1 VRAAAIGITCS
12 AILAFCGVL
21 ASTAAARDDLDPIGT
36 VTSVVSPVT
45 SVASDLV
52 GQAPAVSGGS
62 GGGGGTADSAG
73 SAVGSVQTAVSG
85 ATGASSSSSTSTGGS
100 TSTADSSQSR
110 QSSAERRARARGS
123 AHTRFDRLPRRY
135 EVLLERIEFGL
146 KLRASIARLRV
157 LFASAS
163 PELQLR
169 ILRLLRAEIRRLE
182 RGGLTNG
189 ERGRARRLRHL
200 LSDLAGS
207 PSGSTPMSSVTV
219 ALQSLA
225 GAEIAS
231 AAGGL
236 LATPPNGAGSPPGT
250 TDRPFTGGPM
260 GGVPDIPEVSP
271 PPRAPP
277 VDGTVWL
284 WIVLAI
290 LWAIA
295 FVVVL
300 DELGVRLAKNRT

>member
-1 VRAAAIGITCS
+1 MRAAAIGITCS

-21 ASTAAARDDLDPIGT
+21 ASTAAAGDDLDPIGT

-52 GQAPAVSGGS
+52 GQAPFGS
-62 GGGGGTADSAG
+62 
-73 SAVGSVQTAVSG
+73 AVSG
-85 ATGASSSSSTSTGGS
+85 ATGESLNPSTSSGGS
-100 TSTADSSQSR
+100 TSSADSSPSGDRSQSR

-135 EVLLERIEFGL
+135 EVLLERIEFGI

-163 PELQLR
+163 PELQFR
-169 ILRLLRAEIRRLE
+169 IQRLLRAEIRRLE
-182 RGGLTNG
+182 RGGLTNR
-189 ERGRARRLRHL
+189 ERVRAQRLRHV

-207 PSGSTPMSSVTV
+207 PSGSTPMS
-219 ALQSLA
+219 LA

-231 AAGGL
+231 APGRAP
-236 LATPPNGAGSPPGT
+236 AITANGPLGT
-250 TDRPFTGGPM
+250 TDRPFTGGLM
-260 GGVPDIPEVSP
+260 AGVPDILEVSP
-271 PPRAPP
+271 PPRSPP

-290 LWAIA
+290 LSAIA
-295 FVVVL
+295 FVLVL
-300 DELGVRLAKNRT
+300 DELGVRSTKDRT

>member
-21 ASTAAARDDLDPIGT
+21 ASTAAAQDLDPIGT

-62 GGGGGTADSAG
+62 
-73 SAVGSVQTAVSG
+73 AVGSVETAVSG
-85 ATGASSSSSTSTGGS
+85 ATGDSSNSSTSSGGS

-110 QSSAERRARARGS
+110 QSSAERQARARGS

-135 EVLLERIEFGL
+135 EVLLERIEFGI

-163 PELQLR
+163 PELQFR

-189 ERGRARRLRHL
+189 ERGQARRLRHV

-207 PSGSTPMSSVTV
+207 PSGSTPMPSVTV
-219 ALQSLA
+219 ALQGLA

-231 AAGGL
+231 AAGEPP
-236 LATPPNGAGSPPGT
+236 ATPANGAGSPSGT

-260 GGVPDIPEVSP
+260 GGVPDIPGVSP

-290 LWAIA
+290 LSAVA

-300 DELGVRLAKNRT
+300 DELRVRWPKHRS